1 MVIHT
6 AARINEQQFEETV
19 LKADKPVLVDFY
31 SDTCIPCKRMAGVLG
46 EIEDDY
52 EGRLDVVK
60 VNVNYEQGLAGKYD
74 VMSAPTLIYFIHGEQ
89 QWRLTGVAKREEI
102 TKLVTDI

>member
-1 MVIHT
+1 M
-6 AARINEQQFEETV
+6 AARINEQQFEEKV
-19 LKADKPVLVDFY
+19 LKADKPVLVD
-31 SDTCIPCKRMAGVLG
+31 K
-46 EIEDDY
+46 
-52 EGRLDVVK
+52 LDVVK

>member
-1 MVIHT
+1 MVIHM
-6 AARINEQQFEETV
+6 AARINEQQFEEKV

-52 EGRLDVVK
+52 DGKLDVFK
-60 VNVNYEQGLAGKYD
+60 INVNYEQIRSNVCTDTDLLHPWRAAVETDRSGK
-74 VMSAPTLIYFIHGEQ
+74 A
-89 QWRLTGVAKREEI
+89 
-102 TKLVTDI
+102 

>member
-1 MVIHT
+1 M
-6 AARINEQQFEETV
+6 
-19 LKADKPVLVDFY
+19 
-31 SDTCIPCKRMAGVLG
+31 
-46 EIEDDY
+46 
-52 EGRLDVVK
+52 VK